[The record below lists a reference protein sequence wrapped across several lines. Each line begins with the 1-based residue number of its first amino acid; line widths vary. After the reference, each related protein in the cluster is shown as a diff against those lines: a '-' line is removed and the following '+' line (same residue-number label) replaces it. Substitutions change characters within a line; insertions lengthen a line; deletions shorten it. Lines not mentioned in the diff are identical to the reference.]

1 MDWDDLLALVT
12 LGALAPYLATAAAEW
27 VRRPGRH

>member
-1 MDWDDLLALVT
+1 MDWDDLLVLMT
-12 LGALAPYLATAAAEW
+12 LGALAPYLAMAAADW